1 LNTKDK
7 RISAFTAI
15 AISKFENPMSKEYLV
30 ITKVPYYR
38 RYIFSENVEK
48 LIEKKM
54 ELQRKIFYF
63 YSFVNLKELLSEKL
77 F

>member
-1 LNTKDK
+1 
-7 RISAFTAI
+7 
-15 AISKFENPMSKEYLV
+15 MSEEYLV

-54 ELQRKIFYF
+54 QLQRKIFYF
-63 YSFVNLKELLSEKL
+63 CSFVNLKEL
-77 F
+77 

>member
-7 RISAFTAI
+7 RISAFRAI

-48 LIEKKM
+48 LIEKKNGIA
-54 ELQRKIFYF
+54 EKNILLLLFRK
-63 YSFVNLKELLSEKL
+63 SEGVVI
-77 F
+77 

>member
-7 RISAFTAI
+7 RISAFRAI
-15 AISKFENPMSKEYLV
+15 AISKFENPMKEYLV
-30 ITKVPYYR
+30 ITNVPYYR

-54 ELQRKIFYF
+54 ELQREIFYF